1 VARGDVAAEPY
12 IRTPDQRLR
21 VFISST
27 LAELAPER
35 AAVRAAIEQL
45 HLTPVMF
52 ELGARPHPP
61 RDLYR
66 AYLAQSQV
74 FLGIYG
80 ERYGWVAPGEQVS
93 GLEDEFR
100 LASNHP
106 QLLYVREPAPHR
118 EPRLDELL
126 DRVRDADRASYR
138 TFATPQELA
147 DLVCD
152 DLIVLLSE
160 RFELADR
167 THVDGPGPL
176 RAVSTVPR
184 PLTATIGRDGDV
196 AALVDL
202 LRTRRT
208 RLVTVTGPGGV
219 GKSRVALEV
228 AHAVADRFSDGVHLV
243 PVEPLTD
250 PSDLLPVIADRLGLV
265 GEGGGPVGEL
275 LARQLRDR
283 DLLLLLDNLEQ
294 VVEAGPALAA
304 LLDVCPGVQAL
315 ATSRR
320 PLRLRGEHEHPL
332 RPLPVP
338 ASDDDLDVPAVE
350 LFVERARAVR
360 PDFELTPANRGDVAE
375 LVRRLDGLPLAIEL
389 AAARTRLL
397 PPAALLDHLD
407 ERLDVLS
414 SGAVDLPERQ
424 RTLRA
429 AIDWSY
435 RLLEPEEQRLLARLS
450 VFARDVSIAAVEA
463 VCGEPDGP
471 DVLETLAS
479 LLEKSLLISTASDG
493 EPRLQLL
500 NTVRAYAAERLAD
513 RGETGTIADRHADWF
528 LQRALLI
535 SVLADR
541 TAHGR
546 FDLLLAES
554 DDIRRAMDHVL
565 SEGDVARAAAFAG
578 PTWLWFW
585 LRGRLPEVRAWFE
598 RAAALI
604 DAPAASDHDRAMLLY
619 VLGQTRQ
626 IVGDAAG
633 GVGPLERSV
642 ELFTREGDELTAAA
656 ARIALSAGLPHLDR
670 KEEALDHAYAALDV
684 GLRRDEP
691 HLIGYASALVGTARM
706 VAGDLDE
713 ARTAYTR
720 ARDSAAR
727 IGFAILEAQARI
739 QLALLDVL
747 EHRSADAWLGLDAA
761 AEMLTESG
769 SCEVASYWLEFAA
782 AALLEDGEPAAA
794 ARALT
799 GAHQLRADVGVVIW
813 PLLRGFDEDLRAR
826 IAASVPDGH
835 PPGSVDPWQLLHHLR
850 ATHARGDAGR
860 VAPGSAR
867 SEPAVTR
874 PPGGER

>member
-1 VARGDVAAEPY
+1 VARGDAAGAPV

-80 ERYGWVAPGEQVS
+80 ERYGWVAPGEELS
-93 GLEDEFR
+93 GLEDEFHR
-100 LASNHP
+100 ASGHP
-106 QLLYVREPAPHR
+106 QLLYVKEPAPDR
-118 EPRLDELL
+118 EPRLEVLL

-138 TFATPQELA
+138 TFTTPEELA
-147 DLVCD
+147 ELVRD

-160 RFELADR
+160 RFERVGRPDDER
-167 THVDGPGPL
+167 PGPL
-176 RAVSTVPR
+176 GAVSTVPR
-184 PLTATIGRDGDV
+184 PLTATIGRDEDV

-202 LRTRRT
+202 IGRRRT

-219 GKSRVALEV
+219 GKSRLALEV
-228 AHAVADRFSDGVHLV
+228 AHAVADRFPDGVHLV
-243 PVEPLTD
+243 PLEPLTD
-250 PSDLLPVIADRLGLV
+250 PADLLPVVADRLGLV
-265 GEGGGPVGEL
+265 GEGGGPVGDL
-275 LARQLRDR
+275 LARRLQDLR
-283 DLLLLLDNLEQ
+283 LLLVLDNFEQ
-294 VVEAGPALAA
+294 IVDAGPDLAA
-304 LLDVCPGVQAL
+304 LLDGCTGVQAL

-332 RPLPVP
+332 APLAVP
-338 ASDDDLDVPAVE
+338 GPDDDLGGAAVE

-360 PDFELTPANRGDVAE
+360 PDFALTPDNRGDVAE

-397 PPAALLDHLD
+397 PPAALVVHLG

-435 RLLEPEEQRLLARLS
+435 RLLDLDEQRLLDRLS
-450 VFARDVSIAAVEA
+450 VFARDVTIAAVEA
-463 VCGEPDGP
+463 VCAEPDGP

-479 LLEKSLLISTASDG
+479 LLEKSLLVSTASGG

-500 NTVRAYAAERLAD
+500 NTVRAYAAERLAH
-513 RGETGTIADRHADWF
+513 RGEVEPIADRHADWF
-528 LQRALLI
+528 VQRALLI
-535 SVLADR
+535 SVFADR
-541 TAHGR
+541 EAHGR
-546 FDLLLAES
+546 FELLLAES

-565 SEGDVARAAAFAG
+565 EVGDVARTAAFAG

-585 LRGRLPEVRAWFE
+585 LRGRLSELRPWVE
-598 RAAALI
+598 RAATLA
-604 DAPAASDHDRAMLLY
+604 DDPAASDHDRAMLLY

-626 IVGDAAG
+626 IVGDAAAA
-633 GVGPLERSV
+633 VTPLERAV
-642 ELFTREGDELTAAA
+642 ELFTGEDDEVTAAA

-670 KEEALDHAYAALDV
+670 NDEALDHAYAALEV

-691 HLIGYASALVGTARM
+691 HLIGYASAMVGTARM
-706 VAGDLDE
+706 VAGDLDQ

-720 ARDSAAR
+720 ARDAAAR
-727 IGFAILEAQARI
+727 IGFAILEAQAQV

-747 EHRSADAWLGLDAA
+747 EHRTADAWRGLDAA
-761 AEMLTESG
+761 ADLLTASG
-769 SCEVASYWLEFAA
+769 SSEVASYWLEFAA
-782 AALLEDGEPAAA
+782 AALLEDGDATTA
-794 ARALT
+794 ARALA
-799 GAHQLRADVGVVIW
+799 GARQLRAEVGVVIW
-813 PLLRGFDEDLRAR
+813 PLLRDFDDDLRAR
-826 IAASVPDGH
+826 TLNATDPPDPDG
-835 PPGSVDPWQLLHHLR
+835 PDGPDGPWQLLHHLR
-850 ATHARGDAGR
+850 ATHARGDA
-860 VAPGSAR
+860 
-867 SEPAVTR
+867 TR
-874 PPGGER
+874 PSGGER

>member
-1 VARGDVAAEPY
+1 VAWGDAAGEPV

-45 HLTPVMF
+45 HLTPVLF

-80 ERYGWVAPGEQVS
+80 ERYGWIAPGEQVS

-100 LASNHP
+100 RASGHP
-106 QLLYVREPAPHR
+106 QLLYVKEPAPER
-118 EPRLDELL
+118 EPRLAALL

-138 TFATPQELA
+138 TFSTPEELA
-147 DLVCD
+147 DLVRD

-160 RFELADR
+160 RFERGER
-167 THVDGPGPL
+167 TDPEGPGPFHG
-176 RAVSTVPR
+176 VSTVPR
-184 PLTATIGRDGDV
+184 PLTATIGRDEDI
-196 AALVDL
+196 AALADL
-202 LRTRRT
+202 IGMRGT
-208 RLVTVTGPGGV
+208 RLVTITGPGGV
-219 GKSRVALEV
+219 GKSRLALEV
-228 AHAVADRFSDGVHLV
+228 AHAVADRFPDRVHLV
-243 PVEPLTD
+243 PLEPLTD
-250 PSDLLPVIADRLGLV
+250 PQDVLRVVADRLGIV
-265 GEGGGPVGEL
+265 GEGGRPIGDL

-283 DLLLLLDNLEQ
+283 QLLLVLDNFEQLIDAGPDLAGLLDR
-294 VVEAGPALAA
+294 
-304 LLDVCPGVQAL
+304 CSGVQAL
-315 ATSRR
+315 VTSRR

-332 RPLPVP
+332 PP
-338 ASDDDLDVPAVE
+338 LDVPGPDDEIDVAAVE

-360 PDFELTPANRGDVAE
+360 PDFELTSANRGDVTE

-397 PPAALLDHLD
+397 PPAALVDHLD

-435 RLLEPEEQRLLARLS
+435 RLLAPDEQRLLDRLS
-450 VFARDVSIAAVEA
+450 VFAREATIEAVEA

-500 NTVRAYAAERLAD
+500 NTVRTYAAERLAE
-513 RGETGTIADRHADWF
+513 RGEVGRIADRHADWF

-541 TAHGR
+541 EAHAR
-546 FDLLLAES
+546 FDLVLAES

-565 SEGDVARAAAFAG
+565 EVEDVARAAAFAG

-585 LRGRLPEVRAWFE
+585 LRGRLPEVRPWFE
-598 RAAALI
+598 RAATLV
-604 DAPAASDHDRAMLLY
+604 DAPGADDHDRAMLLY
-619 VLGQTRQ
+619 ALGQTRQ

-633 GVGPLERSV
+633 GVAPLERAV
-642 ELFTREGDELTAAA
+642 GLFTREGDEVTAAA

-670 KEEALDHAYAALDV
+670 NDEALDHAYAALEV
-684 GLRRDEP
+684 GLRLDEP
-691 HLIGYASALVGTARM
+691 HLVGYASAMVGTARM

-720 ARDSAAR
+720 SRDSAAR
-727 IGFAILEAQARI
+727 IGFTILEAQARV

-747 EHRSADAWLGLDAA
+747 EHRTADAWRGLGAA
-761 AEMLTESG
+761 ADLLTESG

-782 AALLEDGEPAAA
+782 AALLEDSDPAGAAQALAGA
-794 ARALT
+794 AR
-799 GAHQLRADVGVVIW
+799 LREDVGVVIW
-813 PLLRGFDEDLRAR
+813 PLLRRFDDDLHAR
-826 IAASVPDGH
+826 TLGTAG
-835 PPGSVDPWQLLHHLR
+835 PPTSAEPVDPWHLLHHLR
-850 ATHARGDAGR
+850 ATHTGDATHVSRSAPHGR
-860 VAPGSAR
+860 S
-867 SEPAVTR
+867 
-874 PPGGER
+874 